1 VEVCSAAFYVDNDP
15 GVLVSLCLF
24 GDGAGAAVVAKNPGG
39 SGRRV
44 EWTACRSA
52 LRPEHRE
59 LLRFE
64 QRDGMLRNILSLEVP
79 EVAGREAYKLFARM
93 SAESGVSRDEVAGWI
108 LHAGGKNVLEA
119 VRAQLGIAEA
129 QTRWSAE
136 VLSAYGIVS
145 SPFVLFVLKRA
156 LEGGAPDGWW
166 WMSSFG
172 AGFSCGGA
180 FLRVG

>member
-1 VEVCSAAFYVDNDP
+1 
-15 GVLVSLCLF
+15 
-24 GDGAGAAVVAKNPGG
+24 
-39 SGRRV
+39 
-44 EWTACRSA
+44 
-52 LRPEHRE
+52 

-136 VLSAYGIVS
+136 VLSAYGNVS